1 MQRVL
6 RILPTWSGLLAI
18 LALAFLGSP
27 AANDW
32 IVPHGRFWSYLLA
45 LLVLAA
51 AVAVPVV
58 RWLFPTPR
66 PGSDEARGLPRGVA
80 MVATGL
86 SSAVSVVAFSMM
98 LLWPLLL
105 MLWAR
110 TGGGGTQT
118 LDAVWLA
125 FRAAVGALL
134 VLLPALCLLGWNR
147 ALRGMLRCGWGL
159 CGLSLGPACFGPL
172 WLSALWI

>member
-1 MQRVL
+1 MARPVWNACPRPQAEPPLDRSDSAGTMQRVL

-80 MVATGL
+80 PARQR
-86 SSAVSVVAFSMM
+86 SPSAVVHKS
-98 LLWPLLL
+98 
-105 MLWAR
+105 
-110 TGGGGTQT
+110 T
-118 LDAVWLA
+118 L
-125 FRAAVGALL
+125 
-134 VLLPALCLLGWNR
+134 
-147 ALRGMLRCGWGL
+147 
-159 CGLSLGPACFGPL
+159 
-172 WLSALWI
+172 